1 MHYHLALGRRAG
13 LSDRQVHDLDG
24 FEASEAYSVLEKD
37 VLRFTEQWTNRG
49 RVDGDVLVRLS
60 VALPAGHLV
69 LLAATVGQ
77 ANFTSRFNVVFGVEK
92 PRRTPAGGPRTGRPS
107 GQFDAGWLR

>member
-1 MHYHLALGRRAG
+1 LALGRRAG

-24 FEASEAYSVLEKD
+24 FEASEAYTPLEKD

-49 RVDGDVLVRLS
+49 RVDGDVLVRL
-60 VALPAGHLV
+60 VAALPPDHVV

-77 ANFTSRFNVVFGVEK
+77 ANFTTRFNVVFGVEL
-92 PRRTPAGGPRTGRPS
+92 P
-107 GQFDAGWLR
+107 